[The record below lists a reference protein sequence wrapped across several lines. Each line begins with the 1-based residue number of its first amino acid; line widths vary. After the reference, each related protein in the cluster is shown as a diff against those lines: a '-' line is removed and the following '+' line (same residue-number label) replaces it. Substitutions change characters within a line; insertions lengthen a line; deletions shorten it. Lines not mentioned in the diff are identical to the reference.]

1 MAKETATPAPAETKA
16 EKKPEKKAPAESV
29 YTVSELAG
37 NARSVFGTMQECV
50 VAALKTDGKAEY
62 TVSEAKE
69 IVRKFLQKK
78 VEFTAGTDEA
88 NALVDALASSKNF
101 KAEVIKSGTVTLQNV
116 SQSQFTKGTDPQ
128 VTNGDYSNAFKQV
141 RQVP

>member
-50 VAALKTDGKAEY
+50 VAALKTGRQSRVHSIRGK
-62 TVSEAKE
+62 
-69 IVRKFLQKK
+69 
-78 VEFTAGTDEA
+78 G
-88 NALVDALASSKNF
+88 NC
-101 KAEVIKSGTVTLQNV
+101 
-116 SQSQFTKGTDPQ
+116 
-128 VTNGDYSNAFKQV
+128 KQV
-141 RQVP
+141 LTEGG